1 MKLRGS
7 LDYYGKWFFKNKK
20 IKFNYIN
27 SGVLLLNLKKIRETN
42 LFKNA
47 RKMCQNDK
55 MFMPDQSSL
64 NKLASGKKIQKRKYN
79 EQRKLKK
86 DTVFQHFTTSFR
98 LFPIF
103 HKVTIKPWNIEDV
116 HNRLKIFEYDDII
129 ERIPKN
135 KRRGKKR
142 RIINERKKTNTN
154 IFYN

>member
-1 MKLRGS
+1 MKLHGS
-7 LDYYGKWFFKNKK
+7 LDYYVKWFFKNKK

-27 SGVLLLNLKKIRETN
+27 SGVLLLNFKKIRETN

-116 HNRLKIFEYDDII
+116 HNRLKIFEYDDIL
-129 ERIPKN
+129 ERIQKN
-135 KRRGKKR
+135 KRRGKKG
-142 RIINERKKTNTN
+142 E
-154 IFYN
+154 